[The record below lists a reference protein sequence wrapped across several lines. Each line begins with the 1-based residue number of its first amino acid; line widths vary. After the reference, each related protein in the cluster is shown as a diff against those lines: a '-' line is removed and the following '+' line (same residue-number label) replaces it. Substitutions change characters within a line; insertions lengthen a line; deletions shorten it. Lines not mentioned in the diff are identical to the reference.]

1 MREWREVDFSKLS
14 REDWMVGLGGVVLII
29 DLLFFAWHS
38 YPLGPLG
45 SADFTGTGSPDSGW
59 GVLALLVTIL
69 VVADLAFAR
78 FSPQTVV
85 PTTRYGRDFTRAGAA
100 AVGLLFLLLKFLFN
114 TADSAFG
121 CWLGLVLGIVI
132 VAGAWMNAQGR
143 STPVGH
149 TGPPSSRTNPFQ

>member
-1 MREWREVDFSKLS
+1 VDFSKLN
-14 REDWMVGLGGVVLII
+14 REDWMVGLGGIVLIV

-38 YPLGPLG
+38 YSLGPFG
-45 SADFTGTGSPDSGW
+45 SVDFTGTGSPDSGW
-59 GVLALLVTIL
+59 GVLALIVTIV

-85 PTTRYGRDFTRAGAA
+85 PTSRYGRDLTRAAMAA
-100 AVGLLFLLLKFLFN
+100 LGLLFLLLKFLFH

-132 VAGAWMNAQGR
+132 LAGAWLNAQGKR
-143 STPVGH
+143 TPIGH
-149 TGPPSSRTNPFQ
+149 TGPASRPDSLQ

>member
-1 MREWREVDFSKLS
+1 VDFSKLS
-14 REDWMVGLGGVVLII
+14 REDWMVGLGGIVLII

-38 YPLGPLG
+38 YSLGPLG

-59 GVLALLVTIL
+59 GVLALIL
-69 VVADLAFAR
+69 TVVVVADLSFAR

-85 PTTRYGRDFTRAGAA
+85 PTTRYGRDLTRAGIAA
-100 AVGLLFLLLKFLFN
+100 LALLFLFLKFLFN

-132 VAGAWMNAQGR
+132 AAGAWMTAQGK
-143 STPVGH
+143 H
-149 TGPPSSRTNPFQ
+149 TTIGQAGPSERPNPFE